1 MPWGHAHAAARAA
14 LPWAPEMALLPGFTL
29 IGLAAAGL
37 LFSIWTARQRAM
49 LAAGVVVSVVLAMGS
64 EGPADGAYTYHLL
77 YDVLPGFQGLRT
89 SGRLVVWTTLLLAI
103 LAAGT
108 VAELGRRGREVLTG
122 DRVPGRPET
131 LWRLATVIPL
141 ILVLAEGLNHTPH
154 PVVPK
159 GPAALATAQPPVLV
173 LPSDQLTDENVMLWS
188 TDRFPKM
195 VNGGSGFTPTRQ
207 AQVRE
212 AMKSFPDPTSVQTLR
227 ELGVKT
233 VIVLRSRVAG
243 TPYEGSVYGVVDG
256 LDVTRE
262 EAGDAVIFTIQ

>member
-29 IGLAAAGL
+29 IGLAVAGL
-37 LFSIWTARQRAM
+37 VFSIWTLRQRLL
-49 LAAGVVVSVVLAMGS
+49 LAVGVVVSLVLAMGS

-131 LWRLATVIPL
+131 LWRLDS
-141 ILVLAEGLNHTPH
+141 GG
-154 PVVPK
+154 PVV
-159 GPAALATAQPPVLV
+159 AVVPP
-173 LPSDQLTDENVMLWS
+173 
-188 TDRFPKM
+188 
-195 VNGGSGFTPTRQ
+195 
-207 AQVRE
+207 
-212 AMKSFPDPTSVQTLR
+212 
-227 ELGVKT
+227 
-233 VIVLRSRVAG
+233 
-243 TPYEGSVYGVVDG
+243 G
-256 LDVTRE
+256 LSHSP
-262 EAGDAVIFTIQ
+262 